1 MTISAR
7 DFNYVRKLV
16 RERSAL
22 VLERGK
28 EYLVESRLDA
38 LAQQEGFPS
47 IQHLIKSLSSDSSC
61 DLERKVVEAMV
72 THETTFF
79 RNIRS
84 FDVLRTVVIP
94 ELLVR
99 RASARSL
106 NLWCAASSGGQEPY
120 SVAMLLREHFPSL
133 AAWTVRFIA
142 SDISRPVLER
152 ARAGLFSQMEIN
164 RGLPAAL
171 LVKYFQKCGAD
182 WQIHESI
189 RRMVKFQE
197 VNLVMPWPSLP
208 TMDIIFMRNVLIY
221 FDSETRT
228 SILGHVHRLLRPDGY
243 LFLGGSE
250 STMGLDQ
257 GFEPVSHDRTAC
269 FRLKERRT

>member
-16 RERSAL
+16 RDRSAL
-22 VLERGK
+22 VLEQGK

-38 LAQQEGFPS
+38 LALQEGFPS
-47 IQHLIKSLSSDSSC
+47 IQRLIESLSSDSSC
-61 DLERKVVEAMV
+61 DLQRKVVEAMV
-72 THETTFF
+72 TNETSFF
-79 RNIRS
+79 RNIQS
-84 FDVLRTVVIP
+84 FELLRTVVIP

-99 RASARSL
+99 RAPARSL

-120 SVAMLLREHFPSL
+120 SVAMLIREHFPSL
-133 AAWTVRFIA
+133 AAWTVHFIA

-152 ARAGLFSQMEIN
+152 ARAGLFSQLEVN

-171 LVKYFQKCGAD
+171 LVKYFQKRGDD

-208 TMDIIFMRNVLIY
+208 SMDIIFMRNVLIY
-221 FDSETRT
+221 FDLETRT
-228 SILGHVHRLLRPDGY
+228 SVLGHVHRLLRPDGY

-250 STMGLDQ
+250 TTMGLDE
-257 GFEPVSHDRTAC
+257 GFETLSQGRAVC
-269 FRLKERRT
+269 FGLKECRT